1 MNYLLKVMD
10 VFKDYA
16 DGREVVRAQTTNGDV
31 YEFIDSAL
39 LTDIPHFIN
48 RVDLRGTID
57 RSRWFM
63 LTVPDRAGMSFSEY
77 FDGEYIRYRDS
88 RFFGR

>member
-1 MNYLLKVMD
+1 MLNLLKVMD

-16 DGREVVRAQTTNGDV
+16 DGRAVVRAQTTSGDV

-39 LTDIPHFIN
+39 VMDIPRFVD
-48 RVDLRGTID
+48 RVDRRGTID

-63 LTVPDRAGMSFSEY
+63 LTVPDSAGMSFAEY
-77 FDGEYIRYRDS
+77 FDGEPIRYRDS